1 MGEAVKLSRGDSS
14 NLRLKTS
21 LSVWVLYS
29 SDRFKLHMM
38 SELSKCHSIS
48 FEVISLHGVMSD
60 SFKHFSPPD
69 LIFVETGPNWA
80 QKVIELQ
87 NYESPEVDEEEVNTS
102 LIVFG
107 DESDNGAL
115 KIALRIGAAD
125 FVSDQ
130 ATLEELVPLLKTRPK
145 RKLQQEN

>member
-14 NLRLKTS
+14 NIRLKTS

-48 FEVISLHGVMSD
+48 YEVISLHGVMSE

-80 QKVIELQ
+80 QKV
-87 NYESPEVDEEEVNTS
+87 
-102 LIVFG
+102 
-107 DESDNGAL
+107 
-115 KIALRIGAAD
+115 
-125 FVSDQ
+125 
-130 ATLEELVPLLKTRPK
+130 
-145 RKLQQEN
+145 